1 MNIISNLL
9 NTGKF
14 FKLFFSKLGRVWS
27 LREVFTVL
35 EWVARAPDRIQLVAL
50 T

>member
-9 NTGKF
+9 NMGKF
-14 FKLFFSKLGRVWS
+14 FKLFFRKLGRVWS
-27 LREVFTVL
+27 LHGGCTVL
-35 EWVARAPDRIQLVAL
+35 EWVARAPDRIQLAL